1 MFIILLERNDHI
13 LDCPVKSLMTSPFT
27 FKSVLVWTVNYIP
40 PHQDHTAS
48 WGSKDLNPSHLELE
62 LWELQG

>member
-27 FKSVLVWTVNYIP
+27 FKSVLVW
-40 PHQDHTAS
+40 
-48 WGSKDLNPSHLELE
+48 GSKDLNPSHLELE